1 MCGAHA
7 TVRGFLGELVAKSPD
22 AFDVIVDMEAGLE
35 HLSRGTGKH
44 VSRFLAVVEPYYRS
58 METARRVADL
68 AAELGAQF
76 GWDGLLHAR
85 GRLVNA
91 AKAAGLQAWDVP
103 HIDLKRPDD
112 LGDETRKILALGFG
126 CKTAIHPQQIS
137 IIHAA
142 FAPSPAER
150 EALRRGLGSGSGNA
164 SLEMLPTL
172 SEVEAIGGGRRS
184 LPPSPS
190 NVPALPNAPTL
201 SKMPTS
207 VNVGVVGAIGEGSM
221 RNGGVGGSIKQHQ
234 QQASSG
240 LGWLASFP
248 RMRKEKLS
256 PWEDEVVRTSSSGKA
271 VDRGQVGLNG
281 IIGMPVNI
289 RESWDKKRSD
299 GNEGEGDR
307 RMMG

>member
-1 MCGAHA
+1 
-7 TVRGFLGELVAKSPD
+7 
-22 AFDVIVDMEAGLE
+22 
-35 HLSRGTGKH
+35 
-44 VSRFLAVVEPYYRS
+44 
-58 METARRVADL
+58 
-68 AAELGAQF
+68 
-76 GWDGLLHAR
+76 
-85 GRLVNA
+85 
-91 AKAAGLQAWDVP
+91 
-103 HIDLKRPDD
+103 
-112 LGDETRKILALGFG
+112 
-126 CKTAIHPQQIS
+126 
-137 IIHAA
+137 
-142 FAPSPAER
+142 
-150 EALRRGLGSGSGNA
+150 
-164 SLEMLPTL
+164 MLPTL

-190 NVPALPNAPTL
+190 NVPALPNAPAL

-289 RESWDKKRSD
+289 RESWDKKRSE